1 MMTLIKKIIFHLLLL
16 LVSIR
21 KTYAFISMIIYKR
34 SKGLINLLN
43 RTPEFPINIGML
55 QIAE

>member
-43 RTPEFPINIGML
+43 RITEFPINIGML

>member
-21 KTYAFISMIIYKR
+21 KIYAFISMIIYKR
-34 SKGLINLLN
+34 NKGLINLLN
-43 RTPEFPINIGML
+43 RIPNSR
-55 QIAE
+55 